1 MRLGVIATIGRDWKA
16 AVERVRIAEDLGDEH
31 VTTGEAWGPSAIP
44 KQPEHQRPA
53 TPTVAFVTRNGIPPV
68 ACPQLY
74 TVMRNGAG

>member
-44 KQPEHQRPA
+44 KQPEHRRPA